1 MNIFESAFKW
11 LSDNQVTI
19 GTMVGILFAIAKGV
33 STEGAPKVVAAIQG
47 AIDMIAK
54 LVSGLGSV
62 LKFISDLLANLIK
75 SDGILGKK

>member
-33 STEGAPKVVAAIQG
+33 STEGAPKAVAAIQG

>member
-19 GTMVGILFAIAKGV
+19 GTMAGIIFAIAKGV
-33 STEGAPKVVAAIQG
+33 SNEGAPKAVAAVQSVV
-47 AIDMIAK
+47 DFLAK
-54 LVSGLGSV
+54 IVSGLGSV

-75 SDGILGKK
+75 SDGFLGKK